1 MPFDLSGVFGLPPA
15 QAIAFFESKG
25 FKITW
30 NWHESWKEANDKAF
44 TVAKL
49 ARADLLQDIYS
60 GAQGALEK
68 GQTERWFADRLTP
81 ILQEKGWWGKKIV
94 VGSDGQAEVVQE
106 GSPRRLQTIFRTN
119 LQTAYAA
126 GRWQRFRDNAADRP
140 FLQYVAVMDGRTRP
154 GHARLNGNVF
164 PIDSPVWKVIAP
176 PNGFN
181 CRCAV
186 RALSKSDLE
195 ARGLKVET
203 DARIESR
210 EVPSQPFTDRR
221 TGEVD
226 PHKLIQRGVSV
237 PDPAYPGKRMTL
249 WADSGWDY
257 NPGAAW
263 QKPFTPPP
271 LDDLP
276 RSFPVGMSLPALPRP
291 SIVDSSRLL
300 ATGLPPEAYARAFLA
315 EFGADVGRPVVFTDV
330 KNGALVIDEGLFQD
344 GAGQWKADKDGRG
357 AYMRLLADAVKEPD
371 EIWLRWEASRDQPDT
386 WLLKR
391 RYIRSFE
398 VVGGV
403 GPQYGL
409 SVFEFG
415 KAGWSGSSAMMANAA
430 RGENARRRYI
440 EKQRD
445 GFLLYQK

>member
-1 MPFDLSGVFGLPPA
+1 MPFDLSSVFGLPPA

-30 NWHESWKEANDKAF
+30 NWHESWKEVNDKAF

-49 ARADLLQDIYS
+49 TRTDLLQDIYK
-60 GAQGALEK
+60 GVQGALEK

-126 GRWQRFRDNAADRP
+126 GRWQRFSDNAADRP

-154 GHARLNGNVF
+154 GHARLNGKVF

-195 ARGLKVET
+195 DRGLKVES
-203 DARIESR
+203 DARIDER
-210 EVPSQPFTDRR
+210 EVSSQPFTDKR

-276 RSFPVGMSLPALPRP
+276 RSFPVGMPLPVLPVATR
-291 SIVDSSRLL
+291 VEASRLL
-300 ATGLPPEAYARAFLA
+300 APGLPPEDYARAFLA
-315 EFGADVGRPVVFTDV
+315 EFGAEPGAPVIFRGV
-330 KNGALVIDEGLFQD
+330 KNGVLVIDEGLFQD
-344 GAGQWKADKDGRG
+344 GSGNWKAAKDGRG
-357 AYMRLLADAVKEPD
+357 PYMALLADAVKEPD
-371 EIWLRWEASRDQPDT
+371 EIWLRWEASREQPDT

-391 RYIRSFE
+391 RYIKSFLVE
-398 VVGGV
+398 GGD
-403 GPQYGL
+403 GPQYAL
-409 SVFEFG
+409 SVFEHG
-415 KAGWSGSSAMMANAA
+415 KDGWTGSTAMLSQAGRSPES
-430 RGENARRRYI
+430 RLRYI
-440 EKQRD
+440 ERQRD

>member
-1 MPFDLSGVFGLPPA
+1 V
-15 QAIAFFESKG
+15 
-25 FKITW
+25 
-30 NWHESWKEANDKAF
+30 
-44 TVAKL
+44 
-49 ARADLLQDIYS
+49 LQD
-60 GAQGALEK
+60 
-68 GQTERWFADRLTP
+68 
-81 ILQEKGWWGKKIV
+81 KGWWGKKIV
-94 VGSDGQAEVVQE
+94 VGNDGGAEVVQE

-126 GRWQRFRDNAADRP
+126 GRWKRFADNAAARP
-140 FLQYVAVMDGRTRP
+140 YLQYVAVMDGRTRP
-154 GHARLNGNVF
+154 GHARLNCKVF

-186 RALSKSDLE
+186 RALSAGDLA
-195 ARGLKVET
+195 ARGLKVEN
-203 DARIESR
+203 DARIDER
-210 EVPSQPFTDRR
+210 EVAAGPLTDKR

-226 PHKLIQRGVSV
+226 PRKLIQRGVSV

-257 NPGAAW
+257 NPGASW
-263 QKPFTPPP
+263 QKPFVPPP

-276 RSFPVGMSLPALPRP
+276 RSFPAGMPLPALPVP
-291 SIVDSSRLL
+291 SRVDASRLL
-300 ATGLPPEAYARAFLA
+300 AAGLPPEDYARAFLA
-315 EFGADVGRPVVFTDV
+315 EFGAAPGTPVVFKDA
-330 KNGALVIDEGLFQD
+330 KNAALVIDEGVFQD
-344 GAGQWKADKDGRG
+344 GAGLWKADKDGRG
-357 AYMRLLADAVKEPD
+357 AYMRLLADAVKAPD
-371 EIWLRWEASRDQPDT
+371 EIWLRWEESRDNPGS

-398 VVGGV
+398 VVGGD

-415 KAGWSGSSAMMANAA
+415 KDGWSGSSAMMANAA
-430 RGENARRRYI
+430 RGEDARRRYI